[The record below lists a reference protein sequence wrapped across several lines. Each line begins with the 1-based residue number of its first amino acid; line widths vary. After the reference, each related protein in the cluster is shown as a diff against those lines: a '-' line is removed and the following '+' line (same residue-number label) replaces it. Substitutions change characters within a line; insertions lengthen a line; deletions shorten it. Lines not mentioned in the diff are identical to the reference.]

1 MNNLYQ
7 QLMGNQNQ
15 QLPNNIQQI
24 KQMMNA
30 FRGAKNPQQMIM
42 NMANQNPQVRQVMNM
57 VQNSGKSPKD
67 LFYEMAKQKGVDPNQ
82 IINML
87 Q

>member
-1 MNNLYQ
+1 MNSLYQ
-7 QLMGNQNQ
+7 QMMANQMPNNMQ
-15 QLPNNIQQI
+15 QLVNLF
-24 KQMMNA
+24 KNA
-30 FRGAKNPQQMIM
+30 RNPQQLIA
-42 NMANQNPQVRQVMNM
+42 NMVNQNPQAKQILNLL
-57 VQNSGKSPKD
+57 QTSGKSPKD

>member
-7 QLMGNQNQ
+7 QLMGNQSN
-15 QLPNNIQQI
+15 PM
-24 KQMMNA
+24 KQMLSA
-30 FRGAKNPQQMIM
+30 IRSSKNPQQLFM
-42 NMANQNPQVRQVMNM
+42 NMAQQNPQMKQILDM
-57 VQNSGKSPKD
+57 VQTSGKSPKD
-67 LFYEMAKQKGVDPNQ
+67 LFYELAKQKGVDPNQ